1 MNLHLLMHV
10 FVREVEAME
19 LTKAMELVKAMGLRK
34 ARGLIG
40 LEWKSLLG

>member
-19 LTKAMELVKAMGLRK
+19 LTKAMELVKAMGLRVRK

-40 LEWKSLLG
+40 ME